1 MHHAV
6 AVARA
11 VAHHRAVTKRLA
23 AVAICLWLAAP
34 DAAWAQA
41 SWATTQAAELTRQ
54 GKEHADRGDVD
65 VASRRFME
73 AITLDGTYGPAYLA
87 LGAVREASGDPAEG
101 ERAYSLG
108 IEHVPGFAEG
118 LAARARLR
126 ARQRR
131 LADALG
137 DFEAAAKLRPDDLA
151 LLPELANA
159 YVAVQALPAALAV
172 ARRIEALLADGDPR
186 ALADARLRSRAL
198 GALVGELDPVIAGA
212 TGRGSVRRALAAV
225 AGAGTR
231 GPPAQGARPAPRG
244 PAH

>member
-1 MHHAV
+1 M
-6 AVARA
+6 
-11 VAHHRAVTKRLA
+11 TKRLA

-34 DAAWAQA
+34 EAARAQG
-41 SWATTQAAELTRQ
+41 SWATSQAAELTRQ

-159 YVAVQALPAALAV
+159 YVAVHALPAALAI

-186 ALADARLRSRAL
+186 ALAEARVRSRAL
-198 GALVGELDPVIAGA
+198 GLLVGEMDPVTAGA
-212 TGRGSVRRALAAV
+212 IGRGPVRRALAAV
-225 AGAGTR
+225 AGAGKRDASR
-231 GPPAQGARPAPRG
+231 GPAAQGARPPATRG